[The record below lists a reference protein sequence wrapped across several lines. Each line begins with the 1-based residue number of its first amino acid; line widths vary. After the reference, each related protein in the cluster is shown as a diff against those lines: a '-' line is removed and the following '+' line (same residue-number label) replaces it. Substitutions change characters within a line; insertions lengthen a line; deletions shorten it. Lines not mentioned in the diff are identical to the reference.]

1 MIHTHRKEL
10 RQNTCYNALL
20 LHMLGVC
27 YGILFLFYYSVSE
40 DLDDILQTAVVATDV
55 TCVPGLNDPSGDG
68 NLDVGGSA
76 NENVENVAFADMQR
90 DDILTYIED
99 NTEQDSDFDLF

>member
-1 MIHTHRKEL
+1 M
-10 RQNTCYNALL
+10 
-20 LHMLGVC
+20 
-27 YGILFLFYYSVSE
+27 SE
-40 DLDDILQTAVVATDV
+40 ELDDILQTAVVAKDV

-68 NLDVGGSA
+68 NLHVGRSA
-76 NENVENVAFADMQR
+76 NGNVEDVAFADMQR